1 MCMLLN
7 LQHASG
13 KKFQDVLEE
22 AFIRLLNVEG
32 ELYIGIP
39 PGIVV
44 CVESR
49 LAASVAL
56 DTDDLSKLDPKANPA
71 STTFLLSSLT
81 LSTVSNLLNTLDG
94 RCAIVPAANR
104 HLSARALA
112 RYYAALVDGSV
123 VPPRH
128 PSVNNENKEGTTDE
142 VDYKS
147 TIFANTTEKIHDAFL
162 GSGDYNNLIF
172 PNGMFGLGFCRLL
185 TTAGF
190 LHGFGH
196 AGSGGSIA
204 YCDINNRLPLL

>member
-22 AFIRLLNVEG
+22 AFIRPLNVEG
-32 ELYIGIP
+32 
-39 PGIVV
+39 
-44 CVESR
+44 VESR
-49 LAASVAL
+49 LAASVAM

-71 STTFLLSSLT
+71 SATFLPSSLT

-94 RCAIVPAANR
+94 RCAIVAAANGR
-104 HLSARALA
+104 LLARAVA
-112 RYYAALVDGSV
+112 HYYAALVDGSV

-128 PSVNNENKEGTTDE
+128 PSVTNENKEGTTDE

-162 GSGDYNNLIF
+162 GSGDYKNLIF
-172 PNGMFGLGFCRLL
+172 PN
-185 TTAGF
+185 
-190 LHGFGH
+190 
-196 AGSGGSIA
+196 
-204 YCDINNRLPLL
+204 